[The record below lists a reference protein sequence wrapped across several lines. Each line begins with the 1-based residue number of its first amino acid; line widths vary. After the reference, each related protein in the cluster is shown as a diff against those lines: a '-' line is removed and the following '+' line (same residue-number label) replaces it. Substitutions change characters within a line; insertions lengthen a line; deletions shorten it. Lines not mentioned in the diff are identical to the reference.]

1 MNKDKIETG
10 NEDME
15 MWFSATFE
23 SCEFECREGIK
34 IISLI
39 VPHTG
44 GTVGCWEI
52 VNKVSSARPP
62 NFQKK

>member
-1 MNKDKIETG
+1 MNTDKIETG

-23 SCEFECREGIK
+23 SYEFECRKRIK
-34 IISLI
+34 IIRPI

-44 GTVGCWEI
+44 GTVGCWKI
-52 VNKVSSARPP
+52 INKVSSGRLP